1 MLNKKK
7 LQSFSYIW
15 GLPSARLLTII
26 PSTRGMTMLNF
37 PVAPWIFIR
46 NNPVFKGWMK
56 MTGTSFSRAVDLKK
70 RKEHSFY
77 SRYSRAVILVPH
89 AWYKNTK
96 GNTAR
101 QCLDE
106 PSDQSAQNSSSWEA
120 IWKPPTN
127 IWPYMPITRVSLLK
141 LTKKRA

>member
-1 MLNKKK
+1 MLNKKKRKK

-26 PSTRGMTMLNF
+26 PSTRGITMLNF

-77 SRYSRAVILVPH
+77 SRYSRAVVPH
-89 AWYKNTK
+89 VWYKNTK
-96 GNTAR
+96 GTTAR

-106 PSDQSAQNSSSWEA
+106 PSDQSAQKSSWEA
-120 IWKPPTN
+120 MWKPPTK
-127 IWPYMPITRVSLLK
+127 IWSYMPITRVSLLK
-141 LTKKRA
+141 LTKRRA